1 MGIRFLCPNGHKL
14 NVKTFLAGKRAICPE
29 CGTKVIVPGS
39 PEASAEELPSSIVA
53 HSRAVTDTASP
64 SVVLALAETT
74 FVAPIVP
81 PEVES
86 PPRVFQEPPLAA
98 PGIPE
103 SLFAAPNQP
112 AAAIDSGA
120 MMPDDPHLLRRD
132 RNRRNQVLVAV
143 ALLATVIVLAGV
155 LIWVLRREPA
165 VAPAEPTPPATTSGN
180 MQPNPIEIVV
190 NNNWRSAKA
199 RI

>member
-1 MGIRFLCPNGHKL
+1 MCIRFLCPNGHKL

-29 CGTKVIVPGS
+29 CGTKVIVPS
-39 PEASAEELPSSIVA
+39 PPEASAAEMPQSIIAPSREV
-53 HSRAVTDTASP
+53 VDTGSP
-64 SVVLALAETT
+64 SVVLAMAETT
-74 FVAPIVP
+74 LVAPVAS

-86 PPRVFQEPPLAA
+86 SPRVFQEPPLAA

-103 SLFAAPNQP
+103 SLFAAPSQP

-120 MMPDDPHLLRRD
+120 VMPDDPHQLRRD

-155 LIWVLRREPA
+155 LIWVLRREPV
-165 VAPAEPTPPATTSGN
+165 VAPAEPTPPATTSRTT
-180 MQPNPIEIVV
+180 QPDSSEIVV